1 MAQGVCKDR
10 LADAFERFGR
20 VPIVR
25 RTTAVGRDHAVFHR
39 KSEGPLW
46 ASGGLVHDGKGHA
59 LLIRHDPASGWGD
72 DWLTPG
78 GWLEEG
84 ETTVDGLRREVR
96 EEVGIELAEP
106 VLTRILLDVF
116 TQETRTRATYFA
128 QFVAR
133 ASSLDLRLASDVRD
147 ARWFDELPAHMAFRE
162 DYVEDLRRLRGG
174 TF

>member
-1 MAQGVCKDR
+1 MTRGVCKDR

-25 RTTAVGRDHAVFHR
+25 RTAAVGGDHPAFR
-39 KSEGPLW
+39 RESEGPLW
-46 ASGGLVHDGKGHA
+46 ASGGLVHDGLGRV

-72 DWLTPG
+72 EWLTPG

-84 ETTVDGLRREVR
+84 ETTLDGLRREVR
-96 EEVGIELAEP
+96 EEIGIELSEP
-106 VLTRILLDVF
+106 ILTRILLDVF
-116 TQETRTRATYFA
+116 THEARTRPAYFA

-133 ASSLDLRLASDVRD
+133 ASSHDLQLATDVVE
-147 ARWFDELPAHMAFRE
+147 ARWFDELPARMAFRE
-162 DYVEDLRRLRGG
+162 DYLEDLRRLRGG